1 MVEVIACGAAAAY
14 LGLQAFKAAGAVASW
29 RRQAKPSVPL
39 LPAAW
44 MQDVAVLQ
52 PILGGDPLLERVLA
66 GNLASLPDAR
76 FVWLL
81 DEDDPVG
88 LATARTLAAA
98 HPQRRIT
105 LHAYASPP
113 DGVNPKTFKLAA
125 ALPGVAEGIVVVLD
139 DDARLAAASLQR
151 MVADL
156 AHADLVTALPF
167 YRDDGRPGARLMAQF
182 VNNNSAVTYLSLLPW
197 LAPLSINGMCYA
209 LRTARLRQLGG
220 FQPLLHQLADDL
232 ALARALRAQGA
243 VLHQSIAPV
252 EVQTHTP
259 TLRHYARQ
267 MHRWLLFAT
276 LLLRAEPARLRLLI
290 ALLHGVPPLLLA
302 ALLAAAVADPRV
314 AGPIA
319 AGVLVLRAVMLCA
332 LQSGLSGRVR
342 HGPVSSVLSE
352 LAQPLHL
359 LHAALV
365 RRIRWRTRTYR
376 VKSNDEFH
384 AA

>member
-1 MVEVIACGAAAAY
+1 MVEVIASGAAAAY
-14 LGLQAFKAAGAVASW
+14 LGLQACKAAGAAVSW
-29 RRQAKPSVPL
+29 RRQAKAPMPPL
-39 LPAAW
+39 PPDW
-44 MQDVAVLQ
+44 MADVALLQ
-52 PILGGDPLLERVLA
+52 PILGGDPLLEQVLA
-66 GNLASLPDAR
+66 VNLATLPHAH

-88 LATARTLAAA
+88 LATARALAATHA
-98 HPQRRIT
+98 QRRIT
-105 LHAYASPP
+105 LHVSPAPP
-113 DGVNPKTFKLAA
+113 DGVNPKTFKLAGA
-125 ALPGVAEGIVVVLD
+125 IPGVAEGVVVVLD
-139 DDARLAAASLQR
+139 DDARLEATSLRR
-151 MVADL
+151 MVGDL
-156 AHADLVTALPF
+156 ARADLVTALPF

-182 VNNNSAVTYLSLLPW
+182 VNNNSALTYLSLLPW
-197 LAPLSINGMCYA
+197 LPPLSINGMCYA
-209 LRTARLRQLGG
+209 LRTARLRGLGG

-232 ALARALRAQGA
+232 ALARSLRAQGA

-267 MHRWLLFAT
+267 LHRWLLFAT

-290 ALLHGVPPLLLA
+290 VLLHGVPPLLLA
-302 ALLAAAVADPRV
+302 ALVAAAAADPRV

-319 AGVLVLRAVMLCA
+319 LGVLALRAAMLCA

-342 HGPVSSVLSE
+342 HRPASSVLAE

-359 LHAALV
+359 LHAVLV

-376 VKSNDEFH
+376 VKSNDDFH
-384 AA
+384 AV